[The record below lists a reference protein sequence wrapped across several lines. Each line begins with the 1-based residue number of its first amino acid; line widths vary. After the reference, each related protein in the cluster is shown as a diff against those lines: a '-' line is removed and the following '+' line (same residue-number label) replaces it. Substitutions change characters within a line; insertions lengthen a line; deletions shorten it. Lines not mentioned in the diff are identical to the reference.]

1 MKLPL
6 IRPTFYLVPCSL
18 CVHSVNSASLCA
30 LVVFFHICIIILS
43 HFFLDFDSKIS
54 WVFLFVFFWFLKN
67 PCSLCVCV
75 MSKVAYRLS
84 CESYMIPEMKRL
96 TSRVQ
101 AHLFPVSCNKLAL
114 VLFAFPVF
122 SCRLRR
128 PDSGATT
135 SVHSIEE
142 STCIFMLFENK
153 DIFARRIVLCE

>member
-6 IRPTFYLVPCSL
+6 IHPTFYLVPRSL

-30 LVVFFHICIIILS
+30 LVVFFHIFIIILS

-54 WVFLFVFFWFLKN
+54 CFFFSWFLKN

-101 AHLFPVSCNKLAL
+101 APLFPVSCNKLAL

-122 SCRLRR
+122 SCRPRR

-135 SVHSIEE
+135 SVHPIEE